1 MPSSF
6 KRQVAGQPL
15 AQVDNPDPFAIPVW
29 RSPVYQ
35 TPHFIIW
42 PVQLVRLVWR
52 LLWFVVRHP
61 LLGAVCTALAFTW
74 FKLGWP
80 GLIVL
85 AVFMFTTLGL
95 VYLLW
100 PGWFARHV
108 TGAARDWWRH
118 WFYRRRW
125 MAAMTLAGLAPS
137 YRGRVLVP
145 VLKAVHAAGAVDL
158 VTVRL
163 VTGQSPEA
171 FADRTVNLAHA
182 FDAQL
187 CRVRDARPG
196 AVTLEF
202 VRSDT
207 LANPIGALPVGPV
220 VNLAALPVGR
230 CEDGTPWLL
239 RLLGSHLLIAGATGS
254 GKGSVIWSAV
264 RAMLPAVLG
273 GWVQVWALDPKRM
286 ELSFG
291 RDLFTRYADTAAG
304 MVGLLEDAVSEMH
317 DRAAKF
323 AGTTR
328 TFTPSLEFPFLVV
341 LVDELAF
348 LTAYQPDRD
357 LRKRAEA
364 AIATL
369 TSQGRSVG
377 VCVVG
382 ALQDP
387 RKDVISLR
395 NLFPTRIAL
404 RLDESDQVD
413 MVLGDGARDRGALA
427 DEISPI
433 PATGAGVGYVRL
445 EGSPNVARVRAA
457 YGADEDIREMASVA
471 TAYRHE
477 ISPDGEPWTELP
489 RSCGAPTSR
498 AQFAEPDCSSSA
510 TASPSKS
517 PSAGCAAGPNAGT

>member
-1 MPSSF
+1 MPSPF

-15 AQVDNPDPFAIPVW
+15 AQVDNPDPFAVPVW

-42 PVQLVRLVWR
+42 PVQLVRLIWR
-52 LLWFVVRHP
+52 VIWFVLRHP
-61 LLGAVCTALAFTW
+61 ALDAGCAAAAVTW
-74 FKLGWP
+74 LRLGWH
-80 GLIVL
+80 GLVL
-85 AVFMFTTLGL
+85 LTVLTLISFGV
-95 VYLLW
+95 VYLLF
-100 PGWFARHV
+100 PAWFGRHV
-108 TGAARDWWRH
+108 VQAVRDYWRH

-125 MAAMTLAGLAPS
+125 QTAMTLAGLAPS

-145 VLKAVHAAGAVDL
+145 VLADVQAAGVVDL
-158 VTVRL
+158 VTVLL
-163 VTGQSPEA
+163 VTGQSPQA
-171 FADRTVNLAHA
+171 FADRTQNLAHA
-182 FDAQL
+182 FGAQL
-187 CRVRDARPG
+187 CRLRDSRPG

-202 VRSDT
+202 VRADT
-207 LANPIGALPVGPV
+207 LAHPVPALPVDPMVNLGALPVGW
-220 VNLAALPVGR
+220 
-230 CEDGTPWLL
+230 CEDGRPWLL
-239 RLLGSHLLIAGATGS
+239 RLLGSHVLIAGATGS

-264 RAMLPAVLG
+264 RAMLPAILG
-273 GWVQVWALDPKRM
+273 GWAQVWALDPKRM

-291 RDLFTRYADTAAG
+291 RDLFTRYADQAAA

-328 TFTPSLEFPFLVV
+328 TFTPSVVFPFLVV

-395 NLFPTRIAL
+395 NLFPVRIAL

-427 DEISPI
+427 DEISPL
-433 PATGAGVGYVRL
+433 PYTGAGVGYVRL
-445 EGSPNVARVRAA
+445 EGSPHVVRVRA
-457 YGADEDIREMASVA
+457 GFVTDNDIREMAGIAAGRQQSD
-471 TAYRHE
+471 E
-477 ISPDGEPWTELP
+477 DGDPWTE
-489 RSCGAPTSR
+489 
-498 AQFAEPDCSSSA
+498 
-510 TASPSKS
+510 
-517 PSAGCAAGPNAGT
+517 